1 MAKKR
6 GSTASYTVI
15 LIFTTA
21 LAKALGFGREMSL
34 AYVYGAS
41 PVSDAYIVA
50 FSIPTIIFAGIGSA
64 MLTSSISR
72 RAAAVLPLGRG
83 LPLSNNTIIADAPFR
98 CYLPS
103 YCENPGLRREKQN
116 FPEPIFH
123 GRCRYRFSL
132 TYSPTRFSIKV
143 IVSSI
148 LLSPAR

>member
-50 FSIPTIIFAGIGSA
+50 FSIPTSDGEAGRHGHAEKVHFSEVGTFAA
-64 MLTSSISR
+64 KEV
-72 RAAAVLPLGRG
+72 AHACVAFCVAVAECID
-83 LPLSNNTIIADAPFR
+83 S
-98 CYLPS
+98 
-103 YCENPGLRREKQN
+103 
-116 FPEPIFH
+116 FH
-123 GRCRYRFSL
+123 
-132 TYSPTRFSIKV
+132 
-143 IVSSI
+143 
-148 LLSPAR
+148 